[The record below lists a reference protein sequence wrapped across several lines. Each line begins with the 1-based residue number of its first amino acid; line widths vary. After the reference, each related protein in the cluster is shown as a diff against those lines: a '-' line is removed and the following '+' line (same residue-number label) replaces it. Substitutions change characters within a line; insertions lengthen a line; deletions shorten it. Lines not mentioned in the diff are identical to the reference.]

1 MQDAINERND
11 FRTPKFYWAC
21 LVILIIFLGIVFLY
35 EGWAYISG
43 LMGAV
48 TLFAM
53 ERRQMRALTVKYK
66 WKRSWA
72 ASVLVLEALLFF
84 LIPLTGIIMMMID
97 VFTGL
102 TIDFDAIIMEINQI
116 SELIEE
122 KIGFDLLTI
131 ENLGFLPKM
140 GSAIVQFLLANTYSI
155 VMNGVIILFILFYML
170 YNYESFQQ
178 AIKELLPF
186 NKENRQILLEES
198 DQIIRANAIGIPLL
212 AIIQGA
218 FAYAGYL
225 IFDIDNALFY
235 SILTAFSTIIPV
247 LGTMIIW
254 VPLAIALALKSE
266 WAMALGL
273 FTYGIMIIGGVDNI
287 ARFLMQKKL
296 ADIHPLITIF
306 GVIIGMGMFGFWGVI
321 FGPLLL
327 SLLVLFI
334 NMYRYEYIPGS
345 KASPRITT
353 KRKNGNIGGIRIPH
367 QAQEIL
373 NKTMKK
379 NKHKIS

>member
-212 AIIQGA
+212 AIIQG
-218 FAYAGYL
+218 L
-225 IFDIDNALFY
+225 SPMQVILY
-235 SILTAFSTIIPV
+235 ST
-247 LGTMIIW
+247 
-254 VPLAIALALKSE
+254 
-266 WAMALGL
+266 
-273 FTYGIMIIGGVDNI
+273 
-287 ARFLMQKKL
+287 
-296 ADIHPLITIF
+296 
-306 GVIIGMGMFGFWGVI
+306 
-321 FGPLLL
+321 
-327 SLLVLFI
+327 
-334 NMYRYEYIPGS
+334 
-345 KASPRITT
+345 
-353 KRKNGNIGGIRIPH
+353 
-367 QAQEIL
+367 
-373 NKTMKK
+373 
-379 NKHKIS
+379 